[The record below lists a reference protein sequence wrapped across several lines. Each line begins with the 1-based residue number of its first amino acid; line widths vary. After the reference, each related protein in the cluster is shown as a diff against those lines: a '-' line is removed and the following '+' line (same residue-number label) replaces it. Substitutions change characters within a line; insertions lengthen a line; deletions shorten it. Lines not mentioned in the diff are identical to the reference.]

1 MIISVLTSSHLRH
14 KYLVSK
20 LSNNFKKVLYIN
32 ENKPLVRAKR
42 IPIVKNYFS
51 KVKNAEKKTFKN
63 KVKIRKNVSQINFKY
78 GKINEKKL
86 LKNKIFLKSDIFL
99 VFGSS
104 IIRGALLNFLLKK
117 KALNIHMGV
126 LPFYRGTDCNF
137 WAIHDKKYKNVGASL
152 ILLSKKIDD
161 GKIIKIFLGKLNKNK
176 FLFTMQACKKAIDS
190 TVAFLKKQKKP
201 FKTRKID
208 KKKLIRLSKFT
219 DLNYKSIKNFYKIKI
234 I

>member
-1 MIISVLTSSHLRH
+1 MR
-14 KYLVSK
+14 
-20 LSNNFKKVLYIN
+20 
-32 ENKPLVRAKR
+32 KPSIRVKR
-42 IPIVKNYFS
+42 ISIVKNYFS

-63 KVKIRKNVSQINFKY
+63 KIKIRKNVSQINFKY

-152 ILLSKKIDD
+152 ILLSK
-161 GKIIKIFLGKLNKNK
+161 
-176 FLFTMQACKKAIDS
+176 
-190 TVAFLKKQKKP
+190 
-201 FKTRKID
+201 
-208 KKKLIRLSKFT
+208 RLMMEK
-219 DLNYKSIKNFYKIKI
+219 
-234 I
+234 

>member
-1 MIISVLTSSHLRH
+1 M
-14 KYLVSK
+14 
-20 LSNNFKKVLYIN
+20 
-32 ENKPLVRAKR
+32 
-42 IPIVKNYFS
+42 
-51 KVKNAEKKTFKN
+51 
-63 KVKIRKNVSQINFKY
+63 
-78 GKINEKKL
+78 
-86 LKNKIFLKSDIFL
+86 

-176 FLFTMQACKKAIDS
+176 FLFTMQACKS
-190 TVAFLKKQKKP
+190 
-201 FKTRKID
+201 
-208 KKKLIRLSKFT
+208 
-219 DLNYKSIKNFYKIKI
+219 Y
-234 I
+234 